1 MTWSLLP
8 KFCKQNKRQYHNW
21 RGKSNSTFLHELP
34 HTMFFLDDQKTG
46 MFRKGPKATGW
57 LKSGF
62 GQTPGLDRGRHF
74 GKRWPKQT
82 LSKKKYW
89 WQRELIFMR
98 ILSPHTRRLPRCPLL
113 NPLHHQLIFYHWANI
128 KWPFFLQK
136 IESFHGLQ
144 LIFWRQLDMD
154 IVVLKTHFLWTSNR
168 VSCKGCYRTL
178 GNQDWVVCTF

>member
-8 KFCKQNKRQYHNW
+8 KICKQNTRQYHNW

-46 MFRKGPKATGW
+46 MFRKGAEATGW

-82 LSKKKYW
+82 LFKKILTTKKAHANLYEDPFPSYLTASSLPPLESPPPPADVLSLSKYQVAFFSSENRNISW
-89 WQRELIFMR
+89 SSID
-98 ILSPHTRRLPRCPLL
+98 ILERSTP
-113 NPLHHQLIFYHWANI
+113 
-128 KWPFFLQK
+128 
-136 IESFHGLQ
+136 
-144 LIFWRQLDMD
+144 
-154 IVVLKTHFLWTSNR
+154 VWTIP
-168 VSCKGCYRTL
+168 
-178 GNQDWVVCTF
+178 